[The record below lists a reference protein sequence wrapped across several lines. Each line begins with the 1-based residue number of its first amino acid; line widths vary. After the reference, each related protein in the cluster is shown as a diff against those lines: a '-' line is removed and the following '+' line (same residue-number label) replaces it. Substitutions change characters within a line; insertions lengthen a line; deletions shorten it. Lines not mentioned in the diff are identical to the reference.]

1 MFYFRN
7 LIKIFYNVCFL
18 SNFLFI
24 LKNKFKSFLYLN
36 KMMKMMKKLNV
47 NLLLVGLLVLMV
59 LFGCGCMLKKMTT
72 EGFTS
77 PEGNVP
83 QGYDGKRIA
92 FVLAS
97 WCGHCKSLKE
107 SGVVD
112 EVVAAKDVK
121 VEVNEDDEAANKK
134 YNVSGFPTIL
144 LVKENGETLPFK
156 GPRTAEKIIEFF
168 KSN

>member
-7 LIKIFYNVCFL
+7 LIKIFYNVCVL

-144 LVKENGETLPFK
+144 LVKGDGETVPFK

>member
-83 QGYDGKRIA
+83 QGYGGKRIA

-144 LVKENGETLPFK
+144 LVKGDGETVPFK

>member
-1 MFYFRN
+1 MFVSSLIFF
-7 LIKIFYNVCFL
+7 IKIF
-18 SNFLFI
+18 FI
-24 LKNKFKSFLYLN
+24 LKKLNLNLFIYLN
-36 KMMKMMKKLNV
+36 KMMKMMKNLNV

-97 WCGHCKSLKE
+97 WCGHCKKLKE

-112 EVVAAKDVK
+112 EVVAAEDVK

-144 LVKENGETLPFK
+144 LVKGDGETVPFK

>member
-144 LVKENGETLPFK
+144 LVKGDGETVPFK